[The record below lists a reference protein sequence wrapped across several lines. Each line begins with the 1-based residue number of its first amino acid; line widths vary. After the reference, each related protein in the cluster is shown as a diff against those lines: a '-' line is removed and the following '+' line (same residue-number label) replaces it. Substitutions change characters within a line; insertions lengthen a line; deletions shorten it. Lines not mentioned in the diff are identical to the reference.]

1 MMGRQYMKFRAK
13 SFYSSALIL
22 SLLVSNMAPYT
33 VYASESANEI
43 GLTDAQFDAL
53 LDATN
58 ADVTAGEQID
68 PAVDIT
74 TDEMVNIIVEFKTQP
89 IAVQKATGLT
99 QAQALSTVGGEQAKF
114 EKFFNGLVKTQTT
127 DSYVVSNNLKHSE
140 ITLQYQNVVN
150 GVAITMPGTD
160 VQKLFESG
168 VVSRIWSDEVFQ
180 LEEPITEAQN
190 AANSTM
196 MDSIGIVN
204 VDELHAEGIKGK
216 KSNGEAIKVGVI
228 DTGIDY
234 NHPDLSTVY
243 KGARVDNL
251 TIDQVEGWDFVEGD
265 SDPMETTY
273 KDWLDAVEEYGI
285 TGAPETY
292 NGAHYYTSH
301 GTHVSGTIAG
311 NRASDS
317 DYAVLG
323 IAPEVELYAYRALG
337 IYGAG
342 QASWIIGAV
351 EESVKD
357 GMDVVNMS
365 LGATVNNPL
374 YPTAT
379 AVNNA
384 TLAGVTVVVA
394 AGNNGAS
401 GEMTL
406 GSPGTSP
413 LAITVGASTFD
424 IEIPYA
430 TVTFKNGNG
439 EVANTF
445 TKAKMMATDFSTDIT
460 SIVDKEVVYVGLG
473 SPQDFE
479 GLDLTDKVALISRG
493 TYNLVDKIA
502 YAKKAGAI
510 GAVMINNTSGEIG
523 SYSGTV
529 KDYCPTFQIPQTE
542 GEALV
547 NYLTTAGNSLK
558 VTFSNLGGEKGTGDD
573 LADFSSRGP
582 VGMSYEIKPDV
593 VAPGVSIFS
602 SVPGAPKFNADGS
615 FAGGYT
621 YGEAYARQ
629 SGTSMATPHVAG
641 IAALILSQHPDY
653 TPADVKAALANTAK
667 ALNDPELSVFEQ
679 GAGRV
684 DAQRAISTN
693 IFIKSHDKQESR
705 DYEAD
710 LTNYTPKM
718 VDVDRGSI
726 NFGIQAV
733 RGDATFTKDMSIEN
747 TGSQAKTFNV
757 TVDYHDGRT
766 GVAKTEDLLSATA
779 NGITLTVPSTLNV
792 AANSTQPF
800 TASLFAPQTAKYGR
814 YEGYVNFVNSADP
827 TESYRVPF
835 AFTSGETGIQS
846 FIINRLTVQSGGEN
860 WENTNRIMGTK
871 FTLGNKMDRIVWYL
885 EDAETE
891 EIFGYIL
898 AMDTDYLSTNVEYT
912 ISYLFTGQVQAF
924 ENNTSNTSIPV
935 SRLVPTGKYNVG
947 MFGVDMEGNEY
958 VKKNV
963 LYVDNTPAQM
973 KVSHTDAN
981 GNTTVYKDGVYEVDP
996 ADFRDGSVVLNGNT
1010 YNSNAYWV
1018 DVEIEDDGL
1027 NVLRNEYGY
1036 DVNQG
1041 FNELYYY
1048 LIPNGSNAL
1057 KRYLSSFPV
1066 NNDGK
1071 TSFGIEENDFIFN
1084 DGYKDIETG
1093 VVLSFANA
1101 DYAYN
1106 VTYQHMAFV
1115 KEGTKYV
1122 ELDAVE
1128 DSVELGD
1135 TVTVNIDVNH
1145 LNYLDSLSMPLEYN
1159 GQIFEFQSAEFVD
1172 PNILAK
1178 VAAGTS
1184 VNTTPK
1190 LVTSVTGGGT
1200 AESKLSIEATKLQKV
1215 SIEDGNIIQ
1224 LKFKVIS
1231 DEYYYGKAS
1240 FRSEKVSYGYF
1251 TGSDRFATL
1260 AKEFLDI
1267 YLPAY
1272 VNFGKA
1278 STKIRGIVFP
1288 EAISIYDPAAG
1299 TVTATTSIIDAG
1311 AKAYAIG
1318 PDGTRYDGEIL
1329 SPVGLFNINGI
1340 PGDGGQY
1347 MVYTKTPGHLVTYFE
1362 IYSGIDIGQGATGQY
1377 MNISKQDS
1385 AYAGDV
1391 NNDGVIDILDADLI
1405 MNKFQ
1410 FKSTAPYNPEDLNR
1424 DGVVDTKDLGYVI
1437 KNFGLTDITAQKEVQ
1452 TTLGVKN
1459 LDYYARRAGMTIS
1472 K

>member
-1 MMGRQYMKFRAK
+1 MKFRAK
-13 SFYSSALIL
+13 SLYSSALVL
-22 SLLVSNMAPYT
+22 SLLVSNVAPQT
-33 VYASESANEI
+33 VFASDNKLN
-43 GLTDAQFDAL
+43 LTDAQFDAL
-53 LDATN
+53 LDATQ
-58 ADVTAGEQID
+58 AEVTSGDQID
-68 PAVDIT
+68 PAVDLT
-74 TDEMVNIIVEFKTQP
+74 TDELVNIIVEFKAQP
-89 IAVQKATGLT
+89 ITVQKATGTT
-99 QAQALSTVGGEQAKF
+99 QAQALSTVDGEHTKF
-114 EKFFNGLVKTQTT
+114 QKFFYGLVKTQTT
-127 DSYVVSNNLKHSE
+127 ADYPVSNNLKSSE
-140 ITLQYQNVVN
+140 ITLTYNNVFN

-160 VQKLFESG
+160 VQKLFDSG
-168 VVSRIWSDEVFQ
+168 VVNRIWSDEVVQ
-180 LEEPITEAQN
+180 LEDPDTEAQN
-190 AANSTM
+190 AENSTM

-234 NHPDLSTVY
+234 NHPDLTGVY
-243 KGARVDNL
+243 KGSRVDNL
-251 TIDQVEGWDFVEGD
+251 TMAQVKGWDFVEND

-273 KDWLDAVEEYGI
+273 KDWLDAVAEQGI
-285 TGAPETY
+285 DKVPETA
-292 NGAHYYTSH
+292 NAAHYYTSH

-311 NRASDS
+311 NRGSDS
-317 DYAVLG
+317 DFAVLG
-323 IAPEVELYAYRALG
+323 IAPEVEVYGYRALG
-337 IYGAG
+337 YYGAG
-342 QASWIIGAV
+342 MASWIIGAV
-351 EESVKD
+351 EESVID

-365 LGATVNNPL
+365 LGASVNNPF
-374 YPTAT
+374 YPTSS

-394 AGNNGAS
+394 AGNAGAD
-401 GEMTL
+401 GEMSL
-406 GSPGTSP
+406 GSPGTAP

-424 IEIPYA
+424 IELPNA
-430 TVTFKNGNG
+430 TVEFKKTD
-439 EVANTF
+439 NTTVPF
-445 TKAKMMATDFSTDIT
+445 TKAKMMATDFETDIT
-460 SIVDKEVVYVGLG
+460 TIVDKDVVYVGLG
-473 SPQDFE
+473 GEADYTGVDVS
-479 GLDLTDKVALISRG
+479 GKVALVKRG
-493 TYNLVDKIA
+493 TYGITDKIA
-502 YAKKAGAI
+502 TAKKAGAV
-510 GAVMINNTSGEIG
+510 GVVMFNNTTGEIG
-523 SYSGTV
+523 SYSGAV
-529 KDYCPTFQIPQTE
+529 QSYCPTYQIPQTD
-542 GEALV
+542 GEALAA
-547 NYLTTAGNSLK
+547 YLNAGNTLK
-558 VTFSNLGGEKGTGDD
+558 VTFSNPSGEKDKGDD
-573 LADFSSRGP
+573 LAGFSSRGP
-582 VGMSYEIKPDV
+582 VGLTYDIKPDF

-602 SVPGAPKFNADGS
+602 TVPGIPTFNTDNT
-615 FAGGYT
+615 FANSYT

-641 IAALILSQHPDY
+641 IAALILSQHPEY
-653 TPADVKAALANTAK
+653 TPADVKAALSNTAK
-667 ALNDPELSVFEQ
+667 ALNDPQLSVFEQ

-684 DAQRAISTN
+684 DAKRAVNTN
-693 IFIKSHDKQESR
+693 IFIESHDQRESR
-705 DYEAD
+705 DYTAD
-710 LTNYTPKM
+710 LTSYVPKM
-718 VDVDRGSI
+718 IDVDRGSI
-726 NFGIQAV
+726 NFGMQAV
-733 RGDATFTKDMSIEN
+733 KGNATFDKDMSIKN
-747 TGSQAKTFNV
+747 TGSQSKTFNV

-766 GVAKTEDLLSATA
+766 GVAGTEDILSATA
-779 NGITLTVPSTLNV
+779 NGVKLTVPSTV
-792 AANSTQPF
+792 TVQGNSEQPF
-800 TASLFAPQTAKYGR
+800 KATLSAPETAKYGR
-814 YEGYVNFVNSADP
+814 YEGYVNFVNSADA

-846 FIINRLTVQSGGEN
+846 FVINRLTVQSGGEN

-871 FTLGNKMDRIVWYL
+871 FTLGNQMDRIVWYL
-885 EDAETE
+885 EDADTGEL
-891 EIFGYIL
+891 FGYIL
-898 AMDTDYLSTNVEYT
+898 AMDTDHLVTNAEYT

-924 ENNTSNTSIPV
+924 ENNTSNTTIPV
-935 SRLVPTGKYNVG
+935 SRLVPTGKYRVG
-947 MFGVDMEGNEY
+947 MYGVDMQGNEY

-963 LYVDNTPAQM
+963 LYVDNTPAKM

-996 ADFRDGSVVLNGNT
+996 TDFRDGSVVLNGNT

-1018 DVEIEDDGL
+1018 DVEIEDEGL
-1027 NVLRNEYGY
+1027 NILKNDYGY

-1041 FNELYYY
+1041 LNQLYYY

-1057 KRYLSSFPV
+1057 KRYLGSFPV

-1071 TSFGIEENDFIFN
+1071 TSFGIEKSDFIHN
-1084 DGYKDIETG
+1084 DGYKNIETG

-1122 ELDAVE
+1122 ELDVVE
-1128 DSVELGD
+1128 DTVGLGD
-1135 TVTVNIDVNH
+1135 TVTLNIDVNH
-1145 LNYLDSLSMPLEYN
+1145 LNYLDSFSMPLEYN

-1190 LVTSVTGGGT
+1190 LVTSVTAPGA

-1215 SIEDGNIIQ
+1215 SIADGNIIQ

-1231 DEYYYGKAS
+1231 DEYYYSKAS

-1260 AKEFLDI
+1260 AKELLDI

-1288 EAISIYDPAAG
+1288 EAISIFDPGAG
-1299 TVTATTSIIDAG
+1299 TVTATSSIIDAG

-1329 SPVGLFNINGI
+1329 NPVGLFNINGI
-1340 PGDGGQY
+1340 PGDGERY

-1405 MNKFQ
+1405 MSKFK
-1410 FKSTAPYNPEDLNR
+1410 FKSTTPYYPEDLNR
-1424 DGVVDTKDLGYVI
+1424 DGVVDTKDLSYVI
-1437 KNFGLTDITAQKEVQ
+1437 KNFGKKDITATKEVQ
-1452 TTLGVKN
+1452 KTIGVQN
-1459 LDYYARRAGMTIS
+1459 LDYYARRAGLST
-1472 K
+1472 KK